1 MYEWASQAEKNKAML
16 ESAPSSSDE
25 GVLKYKE
32 MSESTEKK
40 KLALSAKTKQQQKT
54 AKYIQGS
61 LNWSWPK
68 YIIILKFPPSELK
81 EASTCL

>member
-40 KLALSAKTKQQQKT
+40 NLPYQQKQNNKKQPNT
-54 AKYIQGS
+54 Y
-61 LNWSWPK
+61 
-68 YIIILKFPPSELK
+68 K
-81 EASTCL
+81 EVWTGPGLSTL